1 MGKVRPERV
10 KRVARELVKRYPDK
24 FTTDFENNKK
34 LLESL
39 TKISSAKLRNRIA
52 GYVTRLMAI
61 AQAAQVAEEGEAAVE
76 EGAEAE

>member
-1 MGKVRPERV
+1 LGKVRPERV

>member
-1 MGKVRPERV
+1 VRPERV

>member
-10 KRVARELVKRYPDK
+10 KKIARELVRRYPDK
-24 FTTDFENNKK
+24 FTTDFESNKK
-34 LLESL
+34 LLDSL
-39 TKISSAKLRNRIA
+39 TKISSIKLRNRIA